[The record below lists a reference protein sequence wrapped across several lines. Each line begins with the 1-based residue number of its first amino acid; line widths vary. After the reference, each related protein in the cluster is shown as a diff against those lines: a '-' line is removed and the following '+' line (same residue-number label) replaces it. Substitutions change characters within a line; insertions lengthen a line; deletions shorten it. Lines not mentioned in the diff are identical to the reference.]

1 MQNAVKR
8 LTIPSVWLVAI
19 VAIASVLVG
28 CVGTSSQQVQAIATT
43 TTASTSTT
51 LPPPDCARQ
60 LPLTAQVAQVLM
72 VAVPNPAVAADVV
85 ALGHIGGI
93 GLKGRQSGD
102 VDEGID
108 ALNQASAIPLFVA
121 SDEESGSMQRLNA
134 SIGSLPDMGDL
145 IDQGPQKASEALGSY
160 SEKALD
166 LGVNMFFGPVADLI
180 SPDQSDRRFSEDPAE
195 VAEFVAAIVEAQET
209 SGVRSVVKHWP
220 GLASANADPNKGSA
234 RVDSLSDLQTRDL
247 TPFTAAIEA
256 GASGI
261 MVSHVEIPGLTDEG
275 EPASLSRAALTTELR
290 DKQNFEGLIITE
302 PLGMGAIINE
312 MTQSEA
318 AEAAILAGADIAL
331 LSSVDTVDDAHE
343 RLMTAVNTGALSQDQ
358 LESSVRRILAA
369 KGITGDCTGIVAK
382 VTSNLGRAA
391 SDTQDESSDTEDG
404 DADA

>member
-1 MQNAVKR
+1 M
-8 LTIPSVWLVAI
+8 WLVAV
-19 VAIASVLVG
+19 VAITSILAG

-60 LPLTAQVAQVLM
+60 LPLTAQVAQLLM

-85 ALGHIGGI
+85 RAGRVGGI
-93 GLKGRQSGD
+93 GLKGRQSSD
-102 VDEGID
+102 LDDGIN
-108 ALNQASAIPLFVA
+108 ALNQTSAIPLFVA

-134 SIGSLPDMGDL
+134 SIGSLPNMGDL
-145 IDQGPQKASEALGSY
+145 IDQGPQKAGETLGVY

-180 SPDQSDRRFSEDPAE
+180 SPDQSDRRFSDDPAE
-195 VAEFVAAIVEAQET
+195 VSEFVAAIVEAQE
-209 SGVRSVVKHWP
+209 SAGIRSVVKHWP
-220 GLASANADPNKGSA
+220 GLASANADPNKESA
-234 RVDSLSDLQTRDL
+234 RVDPLTDLQADDL
-247 TPFTAAIEA
+247 IPFNAAIDA
-256 GASGI
+256 GASGV
-261 MVSHVEIPGLTDEG
+261 MVSHVEIPGLTDDG

-290 DKQNFEGLIITE
+290 ENQNFDGLIITE

-318 AEAAILAGADIAL
+318 AEAAIAAGADIAL
-331 LSSVDTVDDAHE
+331 LSSVDTVEDAHE
-343 RLMTAVNTGALSQDQ
+343 RLMAAANTDTISHDQ

-382 VTSNLGRAA
+382 VSSNLGRAA
-391 SDTQDESSDTEDG
+391 SDAQGEPSDTEDDDT
-404 DADA
+404 DA